1 MSNRMPTMSA
11 ITVIINPVDDDM
23 PMHPDPLE
31 DDRASVQSRRY
42 LRTLFES
49 EVLYDNHSR

>member
-1 MSNRMPTMSA
+1 MSQILA
-11 ITVIINPVDDDM
+11 ATVIINPVDDDV

-31 DDRASVQSRRY
+31 DDLASAQSRRY
-42 LRTLFES
+42 LRALYDS

>member
-1 MSNRMPTMSA
+1 MSPILAT
-11 ITVIINPVDDDM
+11 TVIINPVDDDV

-31 DDRASVQSRRY
+31 DDLDSAQSRRY